1 MLDNFKE
8 QLTSSLDKKT
18 LDEHTQDNIEISQK
32 SLKTLLILSFIVA
45 LVVFGAYSI
54 FHDETSIETTK
65 TQTTK

>member
-8 QLTSSLDKKT
+8 QLTSSLDRKT

-32 SLKTLLILSFIVA
+32 SIKTLLILSFIVA

-54 FHDETSIETTK
+54 FHNETPNTATT